1 MTKATVR
8 GCRSRRPE
16 TGEALPESGGVPA
29 AGRYCSSIE
38 PVNCAPHRLHV
49 GLVSPWARTE
59 TWIVIHAL
67 SDSMLRYEK
76 RMFVWDCWAE
86 CSETTPNTTK
96 QASVP
101 SNIQA
106 SLGLHTLR
114 TLCPSQATLSARQ
127 ESQILSAPPASVPTC
142 SWSPPRS
149 HRESTAPV
157 PVGVGSLLTAVNTVC
172 P

>member
-1 MTKATVR
+1 MVLPRAVR

-16 TGEALPESGGVPA
+16 TGEALSESGGVPA

-76 RMFVWDCWAE
+76 RMFVWDCWSPTVVTNSE

-127 ESQILSAPPASVPTC
+127 ESRILSAPPASVPTC
-142 SWSPPRS
+142 SWSPRRS
-149 HRESTAPV
+149 RCESTAPEKV
-157 PVGVGSLLTAVNTVC
+157 AAGNL
-172 P
+172 